1 MTGEESGVILL
12 KQEIKDRVEQIR
24 EGVVPDGYKETRV
37 GIIPEDWEVT
47 KLGHIVD
54 ILNGTSPSKVIFDEA
69 SDIPYFKV
77 DDLNNSE
84 KWLEESELTV
94 SSERIRLLPKN
105 SLIFPKRGA
114 AISTNKVRINRRACH
129 LDTNLM
135 GLTLKEDNFEYF
147 YNYIYNKRLYRIADV
162 STIPQINNKHINEL
176 DIKVPTIPEQQKIA
190 DILSTWDRA
199 IELKESLIKEK
210 EEQKKGLMQELL
222 TPVNS
227 NQWFKL
233 KLRDLGKT
241 YNGLTGKT
249 RKDFGTGKKFITF
262 KNIFDNSKLNLNV
275 FDRVLLKEGEKQN
288 MIKYGDVFFTTSS
301 ETPHEVGMSSVL
313 LDEIEEDIYLN
324 SFCFGFRLNSFEE
337 VLPEFLR
344 YCLRGDSF
352 RYEMM
357 RLAQGSTRFNLSK
370 TEFLKTTLEVPSI
383 SQQHRIAKILSTA
396 DQEIDLLKREVA
408 KLKEQKKGLMQ
419 LLLTGIVRV
428 KEAVTSG

>member
-1 MTGEESGVILL
+1 MN
-12 KQEIKDRVEQIR
+12 QEIKDRIEQIR
-24 EGVVPDGYKETRV
+24 QEIIPAGYKQYRND
-37 GIIPEDWEVT
+37 IFPSDWEV
-47 KLGHIVD
+47 KQLKD
-54 ILNGTSPSKVIFDEA
+54 IAPLQRGFDLPASKVNIGDTPVCYSNGISRYHNEYKVEGPGVVTGRSGTIGNVFYITDNFWPHNTTLWVTDFKRNVEKFVYYLYKYIKLERFHA
-69 SDIPYFKV
+69 GTGVPTLNRNDVHMHKIPIPNKV
-77 DDLNNSE
+77 D
-84 KWLEESELTV
+84 
-94 SSERIRLLPKN
+94 
-105 SLIFPKRGA
+105 
-114 AISTNKVRINRRACH
+114 
-129 LDTNLM
+129 
-135 GLTLKEDNFEYF
+135 
-147 YNYIYNKRLYRIADV
+147 
-162 STIPQINNKHINEL
+162 
-176 DIKVPTIPEQQKIA
+176 EQQKIA

-396 DQEIDLLKREVA
+396 DQEIDLLKQEVEQ
-408 KLKEQKKGLMQ
+408 LKEQKKGLMQ